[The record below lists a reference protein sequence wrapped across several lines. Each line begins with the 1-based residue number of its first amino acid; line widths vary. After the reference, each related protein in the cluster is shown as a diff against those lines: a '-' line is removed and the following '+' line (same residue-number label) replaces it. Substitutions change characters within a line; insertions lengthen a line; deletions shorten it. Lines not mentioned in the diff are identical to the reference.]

1 MKLPLFR
8 HIRLAG
14 VVVLWVG
21 VFVKSWNLFGL
32 GLLLFV
38 GTYLYTIAKLEEK
51 FLFPKEEDKD
61 DL

>member
-14 VVVLWVG
+14 VTVLWIG
-21 VFVKSWNLFGL
+21 IFIKSWNLFGL
-32 GLLLFV
+32 GLLLFT

-51 FLFPKEEDKD
+51 FLFPKDEDKD